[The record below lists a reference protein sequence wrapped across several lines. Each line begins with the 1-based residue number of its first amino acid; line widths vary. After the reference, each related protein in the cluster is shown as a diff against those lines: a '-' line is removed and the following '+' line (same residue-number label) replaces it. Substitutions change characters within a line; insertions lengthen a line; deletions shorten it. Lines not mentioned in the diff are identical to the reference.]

1 MTKREQQ
8 TVTLAADKTAH
19 ESLEEKRERLRNNVR
34 NLREDRLLS
43 KAELAQKAGLSALT
57 IDRVENGM
65 PCRMNTKRKIILA
78 LGMKIEEKEKVFLS
92 GDEDGSEIDES
103 H

>member
-1 MTKREQQ
+1 MAKREQE
-8 TVTLAADKTAH
+8 THTRTERLLDNEA
-19 ESLEEKRERLRNNVR
+19 LEAKRQRLRNNVR

-43 KAELAQKAGLSALT
+43 KAELAQRAGLSALT

-78 LGMKIEEKEKVFLS
+78 LGMKIEEKEQVFLS
-92 GDEDGSEIDES
+92 DGEEES
-103 H
+103 